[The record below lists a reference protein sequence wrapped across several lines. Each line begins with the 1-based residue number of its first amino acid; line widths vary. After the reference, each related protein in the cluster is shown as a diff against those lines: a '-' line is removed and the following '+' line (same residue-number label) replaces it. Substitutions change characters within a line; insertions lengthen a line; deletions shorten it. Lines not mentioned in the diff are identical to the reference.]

1 MTVGKET
8 DERRENRTGLNQ
20 KTRKQGETKSQTVT
34 VVSLILH
41 MFQTYKQSKLRF
53 SQSHGEDIETKF
65 S

>member
-34 VVSLILH
+34 ICNRPIVLI
-41 MFQTYKQSKLRF
+41 FSKILYSIF
-53 SQSHGEDIETKF
+53 FFLLSKVNV
-65 S
+65 

>member
-1 MTVGKET
+1 MET
-8 DERRENRTGLNQ
+8 DERRQNRTGLNQ
-20 KTRKQGETKSQTVT
+20 KTRKQGGTKSQTVT

-41 MFQTYKQSKLRF
+41 MSQTYKQSELRF